1 LLAHSLYGNG
11 IGDMGATALAAIL
24 NKTKIIELECVTPLQ
39 CLLLCQQPA
48 SHTVPLSISCRL
60 GGNTIGDKGGSALA
74 AILKET
80 QITELQ
86 CAPIE
91 SVRFLRERR

>member
-1 LLAHSLYGNG
+1 MR
-11 IGDMGATALAAIL
+11 ITAL
-24 NKTKIIELECVTPLQ
+24 Q
-39 CLLLCQQPA
+39 CSLLCQHP
-48 SHTVPLSISCRL
+48 SHTASSISCRL
-60 GGNTIGDKGGSALA
+60 AGNTIGDKGVSALA

>member
-1 LLAHSLYGNG
+1 MRNPPTVFAF
-11 IGDMGATALAAIL
+11 
-24 NKTKIIELECVTPLQ
+24 CVSTPPLT
-39 CLLLCQQPA
+39 L
-48 SHTVPLSISCRL
+48 PLSISCRL
-60 GGNTIGDKGGSALA
+60 GGNTIGDKGVSALA

-80 QITELQ
+80 QITKLQ

>member
-1 LLAHSLYGNG
+1 MRNPPTVFAF
-11 IGDMGATALAAIL
+11 
-24 NKTKIIELECVTPLQ
+24 CVSTPPLT
-39 CLLLCQQPA
+39 L
-48 SHTVPLSISCRL
+48 PLSISCRL
-60 GGNTIGDKGGSALA
+60 GDNTIGDDGGSALA